1 MKLSKVAGKRVQEL
15 LFKTGMTQYRLG
27 KITCLNEK
35 TLTDLIKGRTS
46 DVNLSTI
53 FYIAKAFN
61 MKLSEFFEDEKFDH
75 EDVEG

>member
-1 MKLSKVAGKRVQEL
+1 MKLSKVAGKRIQEL
-15 LFKTGMTQYRLG
+15 LFEKKMTQYRLG

-53 FYIAKAFN
+53 FYIAKAFD
-61 MKLSEFFEDEKFDH
+61 MKLSEFFTDDKFDD
-75 EDVEG
+75 ENVEG